1 MAGFEMERRSDDE
14 DHDDDDDDDY
24 KDGAGAAADDDG
36 GDDDDDGVHRTAKLI
51 VMLHAAS
58 SYLPFQVLHASL
70 SYFVLRSFSSLSSVS
85 APPVYARLHSFG
97 DTDTGRKTQLSWRPG
112 RYVSK
117 YWRSLLQSP

>member
-1 MAGFEMERRSDDE
+1 MAGFEMESRSDDE
-14 DHDDDDDDDY
+14 DNDDEDDDDDY

-36 GDDDDDGVHRTAKLI
+36 DDDDCVHSTAMLI

-85 APPVYARLHSFG
+85 APPVYAGLHSFG